1 MTDLRSRRLLWQLI
15 PPLLLLALLPLA
27 LATGYAT
34 RAIRDFY
41 IDRTMADLTAK
52 AQLVET
58 ELPRLLALQGG
69 ERAALIDDM
78 AARAAA
84 RLTVV
89 AADGTVLA
97 DSDEDPAQMDN
108 HAVRPEVAEALGGN
122 LGHSI
127 RYSRTVRRNMLYL
140 AIPAQQPGTGAAVVR
155 ASTPLIELD
164 VSVQQIRD
172 QLIIYAV
179 LIGLLA
185 TFAGVFLAR
194 RISRPLEVMRQ
205 VADHYARGQFGRRL
219 PMIGT
224 AEIDALATAL
234 NEMAARLDERV
245 RAVVQQRNELEAVLA
260 SMVEGVLAI
269 DNEARI
275 LRLNRAAGELF
286 GVDSDS
292 VPGRTVHEVLRNVD
306 LQRFAERALAGVGPV
321 EGEIIVRGHGE
332 PTELQAHGSPL
343 LDGQG
348 DTMGALIVLN
358 NVTRLKRLENIRR
371 DFVANVS
378 HELRTPVTTIK
389 GFIETLLDG
398 DDHDPADQRRF
409 LSTVLRHAD
418 RLNAIIEDLLTLSRI
433 EQEAEHQRVDVAD
446 VRIERVLQQAVQ
458 ACELRAAE
466 KSVTVQLEAP
476 AETWR
481 ANAALLEE
489 AVVNLIDNA
498 IKYSEPGSTV
508 HVAAE
513 TNGPTHR
520 ILVADHGQGI
530 AAEHLPRLFERFYRV
545 DKARSR
551 NLGGT
556 GLGLAIVKHIVGAH
570 GGRVEVESQLGQG
583 STFTIELPS

>member
-1 MTDLRSRRLLWQLI
+1 MRSSRLLWQLI
-15 PPLLLLALLPLA
+15 PSFLLLSLLPLA
-27 LATGYAT
+27 LATAFAS
-34 RAIRDFY
+34 RAIRSFY
-41 IDRTMADLTAK
+41 IDRTVADLTAK
-52 AQLVET
+52 AQLVEA
-58 ELPRLLALQGG
+58 ELPRLLAVEGDT
-69 ERAALIDDM
+69 RAELIREV

-84 RLTVV
+84 RLTIV

-97 DSDEDPAQMDN
+97 DSEQDAAKMDN
-108 HAVRPEVAEALGGN
+108 HAVRPEVAEALSGAV
-122 LGHSI
+122 GHAI

-140 AIPAQQPGTGAAVVR
+140 AVPARRGSGAAVVR
-155 ASTPLIELD
+155 AATPLVELD

-172 QLIIYAV
+172 QLLIYAV
-179 LIGLLA
+179 LIGFVA
-185 TFAGVFLAR
+185 TCLGVILAR
-194 RISRPLEVMRQ
+194 RISRPLEVMRK
-205 VADHYARGQFGRRL
+205 VADHYAQGQFGRRL
-219 PMIGT
+219 PMTGA
-224 AEIDALATAL
+224 AEIDALAVAL

-245 RAVVQQRNELEAVLA
+245 RAVLQQRNELEAVLG

-269 DNEARI
+269 DRDARI
-275 LRLNRAAGELF
+275 LRLNPAAAELF
-286 GVDSDS
+286 GVEAKA
-292 VPGRTVHEVLRNVD
+292 VQGRMVHEVLRNVD
-306 LQRFAERALAGVGPV
+306 LQRFADRALAGDGPV
-321 EGEIIVRGHGE
+321 EGEITVRSSGE
-332 PTELQAHGSPL
+332 PTELQAQGSPL

-348 DTMGALIVLN
+348 EAIGALIVLN

-398 DDHDPADQRRF
+398 GDHDVADQRRF
-409 LSTVLRHAD
+409 LETVLRHAE

-433 EQEAEHQRVDVAD
+433 EQEAEHHQVEVAD
-446 VRIERVLQQAVQ
+446 IRIERVLQQAVQ

-466 KSVTVQLEAP
+466 KSVTVELQAP
-476 AETWR
+476 PETWR

-508 HVAAE
+508 QVEAR
-513 TNGPTHR
+513 TTGPTHR
-520 ILVADHGQGI
+520 IQVTDHGHGI